1 MTRARLQA
9 VFEDVSQAFIT
20 RQVVAI
26 AARRLSIDGRPT
38 SLLDLGYDR
47 VGIDAGWNL
56 CTGVNGSW
64 HDASGHFLIDESR
77 FPDMKGMV
85 DHGHALG
92 VKMDFYLNQD
102 GLCPEGKIPGASAKT
117 GNPHYT
123 QDAQDAAALGF
134 DGLKFDA
141 GGGNDNMT
149 LWAEAV
155 NATGREILLENCNNG
170 GYVK

>member
-1 MTRARLQA
+1 MYNSDAFSNCVLS
-9 VFEDVSQAFIT
+9 VSLTQKA
-20 RQVVAI
+20 
-26 AARRLSIDGRPT
+26 
-38 SLLDLGYDR
+38 SL
-47 VGIDAGWNL
+47 
-56 CTGVNGSW
+56 
-64 HDASGHFLIDESR
+64 FQ
-77 FPDMKGMV
+77 
-85 DHGHALG
+85 
-92 VKMDFYLNQD
+92 FYLNQD
-102 GLCPEGKIPGASAKT
+102 GLCPEGRIPGASAKT